1 MRNLLKAAAV
11 GAVVAP
17 LALAGASVAA
27 ASDGPSYA
35 KHTAV
40 AGPKGAASSF
50 VLSGF
55 HGKHGKHDHGKRS
68 VEAHG
73 KDKGKH
79 GKGKGGPSYKN
90 VTKFAGPK
98 GAWAN
103 KTASGVKGKGK
114 HGKAYYYND
123 FKFAGPKGAGTSTTA
138 SHS

>member
-1 MRNLLKAAAV
+1 MHYLLKAAAV

-17 LALAGASVAA
+17 LVLAGASVAA
-27 ASDGPSYA
+27 AVDGPSYA

-40 AGPKGAASSF
+40 AGPKGAASSC

-55 HGKHGKHDHGKRS
+55 HGKHGKDQH
-68 VEAHG
+68 
-73 KDKGKH
+73 
-79 GKGKGGPSYKN
+79 GPSYKN

-98 GAWAN
+98 GAWVN

-114 HGKAYYYND
+114 GKHGKAYYFND
-123 FKFAGPKGAGTSTTA
+123 VKFAGPKGAGTSTTA

>member
-17 LALAGASVAA
+17 LVLAGASVAA

-40 AGPKGAASSF
+40 AGPHGAASSF

-55 HGKHGKHDHGKRS
+55 HGKHGKHDHGKKRS
-68 VEAHG
+68 AE
-73 KDKGKH
+73 GKH
-79 GKGKGGPSYKN
+79 GHGHGHGHGPSYKN
-90 VTKFAGPK
+90 VTKYAGPK
-98 GAWAN
+98 GAWVN

-123 FKFAGPKGAGTSTTA
+123 FKFAGPKGAGSSTTA

>member
-17 LALAGASVAA
+17 LVLAGASVAA
-27 ASDGPSYA
+27 ADGPSYA

-55 HGKHGKHDHGKRS
+55 HGKHDHGKRS

-73 KDKGKH
+73 KDKGKDK
-79 GKGKGGPSYKN
+79 GKHGKGGPSYKN

-98 GAWAN
+98 GAWVN

-123 FKFAGPKGAGTSTTA
+123 FKFAGPKGAGSSTTA

>member
-17 LALAGASVAA
+17 LVLAGASVAA

-73 KDKGKH
+73 KDKHGKH
-79 GKGKGGPSYKN
+79 GKGGPSYKN
-90 VTKFAGPK
+90 VTKFA
-98 GAWAN
+98 
-103 KTASGVKGKGK
+103 
-114 HGKAYYYND
+114 
-123 FKFAGPKGAGTSTTA
+123 
-138 SHS
+138 

>member
-17 LALAGASVAA
+17 LVLAGASVAA

-98 GAWAN
+98 GAWVN

-123 FKFAGPKGAGTSTTA
+123 FKFASPQGRSTSTTA

>member
-17 LALAGASVAA
+17 LVLAGASVAA
-27 ASDGPSYA
+27 ASGGPSYA

-40 AGPKGAASSF
+40 AGPHGAASSHIA
-50 VLSGF
+50 SGF
-55 HGKHGKHDHGKRS
+55 HGKHGKHGDHGKKRS
-68 VEAHG
+68 AEGKHSHG
-73 KDKGKH
+73 K
-79 GKGKGGPSYKN
+79 GPSYKN
-90 VTKFAGPK
+90 VTKYAGPK
-98 GAWAN
+98 GAWVN

>member
-98 GAWAN
+98 GAWVN

-123 FKFAGPKGAGTSTTA
+123 FKFAGPGAGTSTTA

>member
-17 LALAGASVAA
+17 LVLAGASVAA
-27 ASDGPSYA
+27 ADGPSYA

-40 AGPKGAASSF
+40 AGSKGAASSF

-79 GKGKGGPSYKN
+79 GKGKGGPSYKK

-98 GAWAN
+98 GAWVN

-123 FKFAGPKGAGTSTTA
+123 FKFAGPKGAGSSTTA

>member
-17 LALAGASVAA
+17 LVLAGASVAA

-40 AGPKGAASSF
+40 AGSKGAASSF

-98 GAWAN
+98 GAWVN

-123 FKFAGPKGAGTSTTA
+123 FKFAGPKGAGSSTTA